1 VDDATQEWLALLAQ
15 VEASL
20 VAATGLLAPLAEL
33 DDDTGPAGPDPIDPD
48 GRAAPPRLPV
58 ELRARAAAV
67 LARSEELTARLEA
80 RRDELGRALASIR
93 RVDGGGQ
100 SGPARYVDRT
110 C

>member
-1 VDDATQEWLALLAQ
+1 MDDATREWLALLAQ

-33 DDDTGPAGPDPIDPD
+33 DDDTGPGGPEPIDP
-48 GRAAPPRLPV
+48 GARGATVGLPV
-58 ELRARAAAV
+58 ELRERAVAL

-93 RVDGGGQ
+93 RVDGGG
-100 SGPARYVDRT
+100 SGSAARYVDRT